1 MRKINAV
8 LLGLDNPHSIAHLK
22 TLDQLPEVD
31 RVQVWAESDEFIPG
45 VEEAGSP
52 KVERV
57 STDLSSILA
66 AGAHLA
72 VASPRTDRS
81 PDVCIQALEAG
92 HHVLA
97 EKPIGSTVPEI
108 GRVVQSA
115 RDHGRKLGV
124 FYGRRYHP
132 LVRQVR
138 DIIAQGLLGTLMS
151 MELRMLTTQVRFRDP
166 GYWLFK
172 KRISGGGMLS
182 WLGCHYVDKI
192 RFITGEEIV
201 SVSAEVATRSGE
213 DIDVEDVAV
222 LSFRLASGT
231 VGTLH
236 VGFVMALSGGGY
248 HNVGGYDTYVGVNG
262 RRGRLYFSSAG
273 TPDRLKVETDHPDW
287 SDAPWREFE
296 YTLSASPAYGGV
308 HWRAIRPGLSEGDLG
323 RGDRPG
329 LGRRRPAGG
338 AHRGS
343 GLRVQR
349 NRTPGPGAGRLTLSP
364 EALLMVGRS
373 ENRSEDPGD
382 VHP

>member
-8 LLGLDNPHSIAHLK
+8 LLGLDNPHSIAHLN
-22 TLDQLPEVD
+22 TLDQIPEVD
-31 RVQVWAESDEFIPG
+31 RVLVWAESEAFIPD
-45 VEEAGSP
+45 VEEAGSS
-52 KVERV
+52 KVDRV
-57 STDLSSILA
+57 STDLSSILTG
-66 AGAHLA
+66 GAHLA

-81 PDVCIQALEAG
+81 PDVCIQAMEAG
-92 HHVLA
+92 HHVVA
-97 EKPIGSTVPEI
+97 EKPIGATVEEI

-124 FYGRRYHP
+124 FYGRRYTIP
-132 LVRQVR
+132 WSGKSATSSVKACWERSCR
-138 DIIAQGLLGTLMS
+138 WNSGCSPPRCASGIPD
-151 MELRMLTTQVRFRDP
+151 
-166 GYWLFK
+166 YWLFK

-273 TPDRLKVETDHPDW
+273 SPERLKVETDHPDW

-296 YTLSASPAYGGV
+296 YTLASSPAYGGV
-308 HWRAIRPGLSEGDLG
+308 PGERFVQDFLKATWGEGTVPASGEDALQVARIVEAAYESSET
-323 RGDRPG
+323 
-329 LGRRRPAGG
+329 GRRIQVAP
-338 AHRGS
+338 
-343 GLRVQR
+343 
-349 NRTPGPGAGRLTLSP
+349 
-364 EALLMVGRS
+364 
-373 ENRSEDPGD
+373 D
-382 VHP
+382 